1 MMGLSVCR
9 PNNQSPNK
17 IESSADIHIDIYIS
31 GTVIQICLEFD
42 YVLKQ
47 PRQPLFDQSL
57 AEKRKKKSEYA
68 LFLVHYQL
76 HISEF
81 MILPP
86 LKNSNIVCSLWTAPR
101 TTTLKCLQLCS
112 LCT

>member
-1 MMGLSVCR
+1 MNLSVCR

-17 IESSADIHIDIYIS
+17 IESSADIHIH
-31 GTVIQICLEFD
+31 ICLEFD

-68 LFLVHYQL
+68 LVHYQL

-86 LKNSNIVCSLWTAPR
+86 LKNSNIVVYGWPHGP
-101 TTTLKCLQLCS
+101 QL
-112 LCT
+112 